1 MEDMEELREAE
12 VNLSI
17 PSFPLPYPIGVHNG
31 WHLRLSVCAS
41 LFRET
46 GAEMGFAA
54 LVRVRVN
61 CKYSKTRNITELQ
74 S

>member
-1 MEDMEELREAE
+1 MEDMEELGEAE

-17 PSFPLPYPIGVHNG
+17 LSFPLPYPIGVHKG

-46 GAEMGFAA
+46 GAEWD
-54 LVRVRVN
+54 LRCYVCVRVN
-61 CKYSKTRNITELQ
+61 CK
-74 S
+74 